1 LRGNGRGP
9 VGLLVLRAGRRRG
22 GNLVALECLMD
33 AVELRENQL
42 ADAVVLEAEGV
53 RLRWLIGAFVVV

>member
-22 GNLVALECLMD
+22 GNLVPLEGLVE
-33 AVELRENQL
+33 AV
-42 ADAVVLEAEGV
+42 
-53 RLRWLIGAFVVV
+53 

>member
-1 LRGNGRGP
+1 
-9 VGLLVLRAGRRRG
+9 
-22 GNLVALECLMD
+22 MD